1 MWKRKNTMTGEEI
14 YTASQWQL
22 IWWRFKRH
30 KLAVLGMIILFIL
43 YTMAI
48 FAEFFCTQDPFK
60 EDKDRVFLSPTKI
73 HFVDENGKFHLVPFV
88 YGLKFERDPITWE
101 KVYTEDK
108 TKRYP
113 IRLFVRG
120 DKYKLW
126 GIWELDI
133 HLFGIDEPNI
143 LFLFGT
149 DNLGRDLYSRII
161 TASRISLSIGL
172 AGVFLS
178 FILGVILG
186 GISGYYGGSADMVIQ
201 RVIDFLISLPTLPL
215 WMALAAALPPN
226 WSPVKTYFGITIIL
240 SLFAW
245 CGTART
251 VRGRILELR
260 EEDFVIAARL
270 AGASESRIILRHL
283 IPSTAS
289 LLIVSITMSI
299 PGMILGETALSF
311 LGLGL
316 RPPVVSWGV
325 LLQQAQN
332 FRTLVLHSWL
342 LIPSFFVII
351 TVVAF
356 NFMGDGLRDAMDPYK
371 Y

>member
-1 MWKRKNTMTGEEI
+1 MWKRRINKTGEDI
-14 YTASQWQL
+14 YTASQWEL
-22 IWWRFKRH
+22 IWWRFKKH
-30 KLAVLGMIILFIL
+30 KLAVLGMIILCIL
-43 YTMAI
+43 YTIAI

-60 EDKDRVFLSPTKI
+60 EDKDRVFLPPTKI
-73 HFVDENGKFHLVPFV
+73 HFVDENGRFHLVPFV

-120 DKYKLW
+120 NRYRLW
-126 GIWELDI
+126 GIFGSDI

-161 TASRISLSIGL
+161 MASRISLSVGL
-172 AGVFLS
+172 IGVFLS
-178 FILGVILG
+178 FTLGIILG
-186 GISGYYGGSADMVIQ
+186 GISGYYSGTVDMAIQ
-201 RVIDFLISLPTLPL
+201 RIIDFLISLPTLPL
-215 WMALAAALPPN
+215 WMALAAALPPD
-226 WSPVKTYFGITIIL
+226 WSAVKVYFGITIIL
-240 SLFAW
+240 SLFGW

-251 VRGRILELR
+251 VRGKVLELR
-260 EEDFVIAARL
+260 EEDFVTAARL
-270 AGASESRIILRHL
+270 AGASESRIILRHIL
-283 IPSTAS
+283 PSTAS

-332 FRTLVLHSWL
+332 FRTLVLHPWL

>member
-73 HFVDENGKFHLVPFV
+73 HFVDENGRFHIVPFV

-120 DKYKLW
+120 DKYRLW
-126 GIWELDI
+126 GIWESDI

-186 GISGYYGGSADMVIQ
+186 GISGYYGGSADMIIQ

-332 FRTLVLHSWL
+332 FRTLVLHPWL

>member
-73 HFVDENGKFHLVPFV
+73 HFVDENGRFHIVPFV

-120 DKYKLW
+120 DKYRLW
-126 GIWELDI
+126 GIWESDI

-332 FRTLVLHSWL
+332 FRTLVLHPWL

>member
-1 MWKRKNTMTGEEI
+1 MWRRKVNGTGEDI
-14 YTASQWQL
+14 YTATQWQL
-22 IWWRFKRH
+22 IWWRFKKH
-30 KLAVLGMIILFIL
+30 KLAVLGMVILLIL
-43 YTMAI
+43 YIVAI
-48 FAEFFCTQDPFK
+48 FAEFFCIQDPFK
-60 EDKDRVFLSPTKI
+60 EDRDRVFLSPTKI
-73 HFVDENGKFHLVPFV
+73 HFVDENGRFHPVPFV

-113 IRLFVRG
+113 IKLFVRG
-120 DKYKLW
+120 DKYMLW
-126 GIWELDI
+126 GVFESDI
-133 HLFGIDEPNI
+133 HLFGIDEPGI
-143 LFLFGT
+143 FFPFGT
-149 DNLGRDLYSRII
+149 DNLGRDIYSRII

-172 AGVFLS
+172 IGVFLS
-178 FILGVILG
+178 FLLGVTLG
-186 GISGYYGGSADMVIQ
+186 GVSGYYGGSADMAIQ

-215 WMALAAALPPN
+215 WMALAAALPPD
-226 WSPVKTYFGITIIL
+226 WSPIKTYFGITIIL
-240 SLFAW
+240 SLFGW

-260 EEDFVIAARL
+260 EEDFVTAARL
-270 AGASESRIILRHL
+270 AGASEFRIIWRHI

-289 LLIVSITMSI
+289 LLIVNITMAI
-299 PGMILGETALSF
+299 PGMILGETSLSF

-332 FRTLVLHSWL
+332 FRTLVLHPWL

>member
-1 MWKRKNTMTGEEI
+1 MWRKTNKTGEEI

-22 IWWRFKRH
+22 IWWRFKKH

-60 EDKDRVFLSPTKI
+60 EDKDRVFLSPTNI
-73 HFVDENGKFHLVPFV
+73 HFLDEKGKFHIIPFV
-88 YGLKFERDPITWE
+88 YGLKVERDPITWE

-108 TKRYP
+108 TKKYP
-113 IRLFVRG
+113 IKLFVKG
-120 DKYKLW
+120 YKYKLW
-126 GIWELDI
+126 GMLEADI
-133 HLFGIDEPNI
+133 HLLGIDEPSI

-161 TASRISLSIGL
+161 MASRISLSVGL
-172 AGVFLS
+172 VGVFLS
-178 FILGVILG
+178 FTLGVILG
-186 GISGYYGGSADMVIQ
+186 GISGYYSGTVDMAIQ
-201 RVIDFLISLPTLPL
+201 RIIDFLISLPTLPL
-215 WMALAAALPPN
+215 WMALAAALPPD
-226 WSPVKTYFGITIIL
+226 WSAVKVYFGITIIL
-240 SLFAW
+240 SLFGW

-251 VRGRILELR
+251 VRGKVLELR
-260 EEDFVIAARL
+260 EEDFVTAARL
-270 AGASESRIILRHL
+270 AGASESRIILRHIL
-283 IPSTAS
+283 PSTAS

-299 PGMILGETALSF
+299 PSMILGETALSF

-332 FRTLVLHSWL
+332 FRTLILHPWL